1 MLYQPYFC
9 VFPKN
14 SDRNWWFRI
23 CRLQQSYLCNCRYE
37 GSCSDRGNTFD
48 TETVL
53 DATLYVPQGCI
64 EKYENADYWRYFQ
77 VIKEIGTQTGID
89 SVTAS
94 DDAKEVA
101 RYGIN
106 GQLLNGQAKGL
117 NIVKYSDGTIKR
129 VMVK

>member
-1 MLYQPYFC
+1 MSFS
-9 VFPKN
+9 KN
-14 SDRNWWFRI
+14 LTEIGGSAF
-23 CRLQQSYLCNCRYE
+23 E
-37 GSCSDRGNTFD
+37 GCKELTSVTAEMKIPAKIEETTFD
-48 TETVL
+48 TETVSV
-53 DATLYVPQGCI
+53 ATLYVPQGCI

-89 SVTAS
+89 SATAS
-94 DDAKEVA
+94 DAAKEVA

>member
-1 MLYQPYFC
+1 MS
-9 VFPKN
+9 FPK
-14 SDRNWWFRI
+14 I
-23 CRLQQSYLCNCRYE
+23 LTE
-37 GSCSDRGNTFD
+37 IGGSAFAGCSSLISVIADMKVPAQIEETTFD
-48 TETVL
+48 TETVSV
-53 DATLYVPQGCI
+53 ATLYVPQSCI

-89 SVTAS
+89 SATTS
-94 DDAKEVA
+94 DAAKDVS

-106 GQLLNGQAKGL
+106 GQLLNGPTKGV

>member
-1 MLYQPYFC
+1 MSL
-9 VFPKN
+9 PK
-14 SDRNWWFRI
+14 
-23 CRLQQSYLCNCRYE
+23 RLQSIGASAFKDCESLTSVYANMKVPAQIE
-37 GSCSDRGNTFD
+37 ETTFD
-48 TETVL
+48 PETVSV
-53 DATLYVPQGCI
+53 ATLYVPQGCI

-89 SVTAS
+89 SATAS
-94 DDAKEVA
+94 DAAKEVA

>member
-1 MLYQPYFC
+1 MA
-9 VFPKN
+9 FPK
-14 SDRNWWFRI
+14 I
-23 CRLQQSYLCNCRYE
+23 LTE
-37 GSCSDRGNTFD
+37 IGGSAFAGCSSLISVIADMKIPAKIEETTFD

-53 DATLYVPQGCI
+53 DATLYVPQGYI

-94 DDAKEVA
+94 DAAKEVA

-106 GQLLNGQAKGL
+106 GLLLNGQAKGL

>member
-1 MLYQPYFC
+1 MKIPA
-9 VFPKN
+9 K
-14 SDRNWWFRI
+14 I
-23 CRLQQSYLCNCRYE
+23 E
-37 GSCSDRGNTFD
+37 ENTFD

-89 SVTAS
+89 SATTS
-94 DDAKEVA
+94 DAAKEVA

-106 GQLLNGQAKGL
+106 GQLLNGPTKGV

>member
-1 MLYQPYFC
+1 MSFS
-9 VFPKN
+9 KN
-14 SDRNWWFRI
+14 LTVIGGSAF
-23 CRLQQSYLCNCRYE
+23 E
-37 GSCSDRGNTFD
+37 GCKELTSVTAEMKIPAKIEETTFD
-48 TETVL
+48 TETVSV
-53 DATLYVPQGCI
+53 ARLYVPQGCI

-89 SVTAS
+89 SATAS
-94 DDAKEVA
+94 DAAKEVA

-106 GQLLNGQAKGL
+106 GQLLNGQAKDL

>member
-1 MLYQPYFC
+1 MS
-9 VFPKN
+9 FPKN
-14 SDRNWWFRI
+14 LTVIGGSAF
-23 CRLQQSYLCNCRYE
+23 E
-37 GSCSDRGNTFD
+37 GCKELTSVTAEMKVPAQIEETTFD
-48 TETVL
+48 PETVSV
-53 DATLYVPQGCI
+53 ATLYVPQGCI

-89 SVTAS
+89 SATTS
-94 DDAKEVA
+94 DAAKEVA

>member
-1 MLYQPYFC
+1 MSFS
-9 VFPKN
+9 KN
-14 SDRNWWFRI
+14 LTVIGGSAF
-23 CRLQQSYLCNCRYE
+23 E
-37 GSCSDRGNTFD
+37 GCKELTSVTAEMKIPAKIEETTFD
-48 TETVL
+48 TETVSV
-53 DATLYVPQGCI
+53 ATLYVPQGCI

-89 SVTAS
+89 SATAS
-94 DDAKEVA
+94 DAAKEVA

>member
-1 MLYQPYFC
+1 MSFS
-9 VFPKN
+9 KN
-14 SDRNWWFRI
+14 LTVIGGSAF
-23 CRLQQSYLCNCRYE
+23 E
-37 GSCSDRGNTFD
+37 GCKELTSVTAEMKIPAKIKETTFD
-48 TETVL
+48 TETVSV
-53 DATLYVPQGCI
+53 ATLYVPQGCI

-89 SVTAS
+89 SATTS
-94 DDAKEVA
+94 DAAKEVA